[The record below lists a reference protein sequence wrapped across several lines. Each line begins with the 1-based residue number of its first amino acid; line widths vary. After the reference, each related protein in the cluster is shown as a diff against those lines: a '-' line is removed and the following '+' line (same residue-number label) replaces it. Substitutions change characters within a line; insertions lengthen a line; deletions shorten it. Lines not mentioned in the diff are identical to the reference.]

1 MPCPITRARPPD
13 HVRYRGNGKVYLRPN
28 GICDQGSLTGGV
40 SNIIAHIVFGTPG
53 TRTDVIRLRV
63 IDVSD
68 VKVFDLDEADMMD
81 KDGLGDKRFR
91 VKKCV

>member
-1 MPCPITRARPPD
+1 M
-13 HVRYRGNGKVYLRPN
+13 
-28 GICDQGSLTGGV
+28 